1 MMIFFAEF
9 LYICDHCTEKIGS
22 FK

>member
-9 LYICDHCTEKIGS
+9 LYIWDHCTAKIGS